1 MHPLIYPFFLTLFI
15 FFCILMILPEHAL
28 FGSEG
33 DWFSQHVPIAEQFRT
48 IFYETGQIIPDLSP
62 AGAGSNIYD
71 FSYYGLLRPDV
82 LISFLLPKVPM
93 AFIISGYAILEL
105 VAGSILCYCWLKHHV
120 SSWFFAFLG
129 GILYSCAGCF
139 YQAHHQ
145 IMFVNYMPFLLL
157 ALLGIDRML
166 EKEKCGLLAL
176 SLALAYLHSYYF
188 APAVLAVVFLYF
200 LYRLYFEK
208 KYRWE
213 RGKGRYWLFLFFSIG
228 ISVGMAAIVLLPT
241 GLDLLSTRKDAGT
254 PPSLS
259 EICSIRLSLE
269 SLLYH
274 PGGCGL
280 TMLCLYTL
288 LLSVRRK
295 STRILSILLLLCLTV
310 NACPYVLSGFLYIRY
325 KTLIP
330 LVPLILLVCT
340 QTLEL
345 LAEKKE
351 HHSLLCVLL
360 CLIPVFFFKP
370 SDAALADYVLTIL
383 VFAVIGAAQKYFTMK
398 DKQVPRKDWKGFSL
412 AEQDE
417 IRSDAGGI
425 IRIFYLL
432 LCLSPAIVS
441 ITVGSNDQFILA
453 SDNRQAVFSKE
464 ELQALDLDG
473 SYRFDCLTEPFA
485 NANVLPLQ
493 GIGSACMYSSV
504 TDSRYA
510 DFFYNTMR
518 NPIRIRNRV
527 ALMTDANPFFSYLM
541 GIRYIQAKEDALPL
555 GYEPIARKGQTVIA
569 ENCQALPTAYISASF
584 MEQAEFEKLEFP
596 YTLEALTRYTVTPTL
611 ANDTDTL
618 EPTGHTVMSEPT
630 GHTVTPEPTG
640 HTVMPEPTG
649 HTVTPGRKVP
659 AVTAESFMETSRIT
673 PVSMETLTGK
683 DPAVLFEDIPS
694 MEWSQEKQEG
704 TLAVSLKKSMQISL
718 PLPEPLKNKILICSF
733 AVESPKHKE
742 VTIDINGIRNR
753 LSGSS
758 APYPNQNH
766 TFTYLLSSNQEI
778 NALDIDLKAGEYLL
792 SEFKFW
798 VMDAKEWGN
807 SSIRT
812 ADFET
817 ATGKTLVQGTASC
830 NTDSFFVTSFPFR
843 KGYEAWVDGKQVP
856 VQLVNESFVGFPLSA
871 GSHKI
876 TVTYQPPGKTAAGII
891 SLASLLLFF
900 LGMFSRHRAEHNR
913 KNFRNLSQ
921 KGSKHK

>member
-1 MHPLIYPFFLTLFI
+1 MNRNFYQKYMHPLIYPAFLTLFI
-15 FFCILMILPEHAL
+15 FFCILAILPEHAL

-33 DWFSQHVPIAEQFRT
+33 DWFSQHVAIAEQFRT
-48 IFYETGQIIPDLSP
+48 IFYATGQMIPDLSP

-105 VAGSILCYCWLKHHV
+105 VAGSILCYYWLKQHV
-120 SSWFFAFLG
+120 SSSFFAFLG

-166 EKEKCGLLAL
+166 EKEKHGLLAV
-176 SLALAYLHSYYF
+176 SLVLAYLHSYYF

-213 RGKGRYWLFLFFSIG
+213 KGKGKYWLFLFFSIG
-228 ISVGMAAIVLLPT
+228 ISVGMAAILLLPT
-241 GLDLLSTRKDAGT
+241 GLDLLSTRKDAGI

-259 EICSIRLSLE
+259 EIWSIRLSLE

-295 STRILSILLLLCLTV
+295 STRILSFLLLLCLTV

-330 LVPLILLVCT
+330 LVPLILLLCT

-345 LAEKKE
+345 LSEKKE
-351 HHSLLCVLL
+351 HHSLLCGLL
-360 CLIPVFFFKP
+360 CLVPVFFFKP
-370 SDAALADYVLTIL
+370 FDAALADYILTIL
-383 VFAVIGAAQKYFTMK
+383 AFTVIGAGRT
-398 DKQVPRKDWKGFSL
+398 
-412 AEQDE
+412 
-417 IRSDAGGI
+417 IRNL
-425 IRIFYLL
+425 YLL

-464 ELQALDLDG
+464 ELEALDLDG
-473 SYRFDCLTEPFA
+473 SYRFDCLMEPFA

-493 GIGSACMYSSV
+493 GIGSTCMYSSV

-527 ALMTDANPFFSYLM
+527 ALMTDANPFFAYLM

-569 ENCQALPTAYISASF
+569 ENSQVLPTAYTSASF

-596 YTLEALTRYTVTPTL
+596 YTLEALARYTVTP
-611 ANDTDTL
+611 D
-618 EPTGHTVMSEPT
+618 
-630 GHTVTPEPTG
+630 
-640 HTVMPEPTG
+640 
-649 HTVTPGRKVP
+649 RKAP
-659 AVTAESFMETSRIT
+659 AITAERFMETSRIT
-673 PVSMETLTGK
+673 PVSIETLTGK
-683 DPAVLFEDIPS
+683 EPAALFEDIPS
-694 MEWSQEKQEG
+694 VDWNQEKQEG
-704 TLAVSLKKSMQISL
+704 TLAVSLKKSMQISF
-718 PLPEPLKNKILICSF
+718 PLPEPMKNKILICSF

-742 VTIDINGIRNR
+742 VTIDINGIRNK
-753 LSGSS
+753 LSGSR

-766 TFTYLLSSNQEI
+766 TFTYLVSSNQEI

-798 VMDAKEWGN
+798 AMDTKAWGN

-817 ATGKTLVQGTASC
+817 AMGKTLVQGTASC
-830 NTDSFFVTSFPFR
+830 SADSFFVTSFPFR

-876 TVTYQPPGKTAAGII
+876 TVTYQPPGKTAAGMI

-900 LGMFSRHRAEHNR
+900 LSMFSRHRAEHKK
-913 KNFRNLSQ
+913 KNFRNLS
-921 KGSKHK
+921 